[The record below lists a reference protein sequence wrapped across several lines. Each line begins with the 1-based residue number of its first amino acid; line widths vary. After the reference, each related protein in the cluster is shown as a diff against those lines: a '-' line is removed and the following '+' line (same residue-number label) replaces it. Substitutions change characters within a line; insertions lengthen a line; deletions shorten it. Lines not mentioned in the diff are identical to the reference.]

1 MSSNCIQASG
11 FLSVQFSSCPTLWN
25 PMDCSLPGF
34 PVHHQLPELAQ
45 THVHPVSDLIQPSH
59 RLSSPSSPAFNLSQR
74 QSLFQWVSS
83 SLGSSIFLE
92 ITQRYGGKSG
102 QNQLSHNHIWVTLN
116 SLWDVK
122 PSICAAPC
130 PSPACLSGMKMTP
143 TVTLRIMCWRDRASV
158 SLVPEGRRLKVMRPL
173 AQYNSVIKS

>member
-1 MSSNCIQASG
+1 MNCS
-11 FLSVQFSSCPTLWN
+11 T
-25 PMDCSLPGF
+25 PGF
-34 PVHHQLPELAQ
+34 PVLHHLPEHAE
-45 THVHPVSDLIQPSH
+45 THVYWVGNAIQPSH
-59 RLSSPSSPAFNLSQR
+59 PLSSPSSPAFNLSQG

-143 TVTLRIMCWRDRASV
+143 TVTLRLMCWRDRASV

>member
-1 MSSNCIQASG
+1 MSYNCLQASG

-25 PMDCSLPGF
+25 LMDCSLSGF

-45 THVHPVSDLIQPSH
+45 THVHPVSDAIQPSH
-59 RLSSPSSPAFNLSQR
+59 LLLSPSPPAFNLSQH
-74 QSLFQWVSS
+74 QSLFQWIS
-83 SLGSSIFLE
+83 SLLSSSIFLE

-102 QNQLSHNHIWVTLN
+102 QNQVSHNHISVTLN
-116 SLWDVK
+116 SLWYTK

-143 TVTLRIMCWRDRASV
+143 TVTLRITHWRDRASA
-158 SLVPEGRRLKVMRPL
+158 SLVPEKCSLKVMRPL
-173 AQYNSVIKS
+173 AQYNSANKS